1 MDKRL
6 EQALNFSNFRLI
18 LATRQKSLKVLLNN
32 KLKLSYEEGLFK
44 IDQKLITYLSVL
56 LVSGIEDCILL
67 DINDVPI
74 KINNLKD
81 FLDKVLQTYDKAINQ
96 YYQSYQ
102 KLEEARSIRKV
113 IDWDEN

>member
-18 LATRQKSLKVLLNN
+18 LATRQQSLKILLNN
-32 KLKLSYEEGLFK
+32 KLKLSYENGLFK

-56 LVSGIEDCILL
+56 LISGIEDCILL

-74 KINNLKD
+74 KITNLKD
-81 FLDKVLQTYDKAINQ
+81 FLDKVLQTYDKAMNQ

-102 KLEEARSIRKV
+102 KLEEARDMRKV
-113 IDWDEN
+113 IDWDEE

>member
-18 LATRQKSLKVLLNN
+18 LATRQQSLKVLLNN
-32 KLKLSYEEGLFK
+32 KLKLSYNGGLFK
-44 IDQKLITYLSVL
+44 IDKELIMFIS
-56 LVSGIEDCILL
+56 SIGNEKGKDCILL

-74 KINNLKD
+74 KIVDLTD
-81 FLDKVLQTYDKAINQ
+81 FFNKIKIIYHKAMNQ

-102 KLEEARSIRKV
+102 KLEEARAIRKV